1 MTERRSIIRW
11 FGACAIVP
19 LLAVALS
26 SLPTAQTLA
35 ATTYTVYNSPQNG
48 QPGDIDGSEIIDI
61 TPNNQYAVVVGSRDL
76 SERRLYM
83 ATLTP
88 DSGITVSEINL
99 DDAVNGRGLSNP
111 LPSSVAV
118 HPTGD
123 YALVTIREG
132 GTPANTATETSGLG
146 VFVNIADNGALSL
159 VTDPVLTL
167 GIRPE
172 SIDISNDGEF
182 AVVANEGST
191 GIPNSGSIS
200 IIDLDAAGTATGSV
214 VQNITPPNEVNADP
228 ESVAISPNG
237 QRAFVTLETSGD
249 ITIVDI
255 GAPLNNSTAV
265 TVEVPGSSSWLTDGI
280 AVTPDSQYIVTAN
293 EGVNTVHMFQVTNPG
308 TGPTLTLVD
317 DSATALPA
325 GSTPEM
331 VAIGSIGGE
340 LRAFVSLEGT
350 DAVGVF
356 KLDPA
361 GADKLQFET
370 TIDLNPTGQPPA
382 DGPEGIAVANGR
394 ELIVTANAFSNNI
407 SIIVSQTSSPSPSP
421 TASPSTSPS
430 PSPSTP
436 PVLIKRAWLPIIRP

>member
-1 MTERRSIIRW
+1 MSERRSIIRW

-61 TPNNQYAVVVGSRDL
+61 TPNNQYAVVVGSRDTT
-76 SERRLYM
+76 ERRLYM
-83 ATLTP
+83 ATLSPTT
-88 DSGITVSEINL
+88 GIVVTEIDL
-99 DDAVNGRGLSNP
+99 DAAVNGRGLTNP

-132 GTPANTATETSGLG
+132 GDPANSATETAGLG

-172 SIDISNDGEF
+172 SIDISNDGDF
-182 AVVANEGST
+182 AVVANEGSG
-191 GIPNSGSIS
+191 GIANSGSIS
-200 IIDLDAAGTATGSV
+200 IVDLDASGAATGSV
-214 VQNITPPNEVNADP
+214 VQNITPPNETNPDP
-228 ESVAISPNG
+228 ESVAISPDG
-237 QRAFVTLETSGD
+237 QRAYVTLETSGNM
-249 ITIVDI
+249 TIVNI
-255 GAPLNNSTAV
+255 GSPLNTSTAV
-265 TVEVPGSSSWLTDGI
+265 SVDVPSSSSWLPDGV
-280 AVTPDSQYIVTAN
+280 AVTPDSQYVITAN
-293 EGVNTVHMFQVTNPG
+293 EGNNRVHMFQVTDPG

-317 DSATALPA
+317 HSDTDLPT

-331 VAIGSIGGE
+331 VAIGTIGGE
-340 LRAFVSLEGT
+340 LRAFASLEGS
-350 DAVGVF
+350 DAVAVF

-361 GADKLQFET
+361 GADKLMYET
-370 TIDLNPTGQPPA
+370 EIALNRTGQPVA

-407 SIIVSQTSSPSPSP
+407 SIIVSDTSSPSPSP
-421 TASPSTSPS
+421 SPSISPS

-436 PVLIKRAWLPIIRP
+436 PTLTKRAWLPIVRQ

>member
-61 TPNNQYAVVVGSRDL
+61 TPNNQYAVIVGSRDL

-88 DSGITVSEINL
+88 DSGIVVSEIDL
-99 DDAVNGRGLSNP
+99 GPAVNGRGLTNP

-132 GTPANTATETSGLG
+132 GAPANTATETAGLG

-167 GIRPE
+167 GIHPE
-172 SIDISNDGEF
+172 SIDISSDGEF
-182 AVVANEGST
+182 AVVANEGSNGIT
-191 GIPNSGSIS
+191 GSGSIS
-200 IIDLDAAGTATGSV
+200 IIDLNGAGTATGSV
-214 VQNITPPNEVNADP
+214 VQTITPPNETNPDP
-228 ESVAISPNG
+228 EAVAISPNG
-237 QRAFVTLETSGD
+237 QRAYVTLETSGN
-249 ITIVDI
+249 IVIVNI
-255 GAPLNNSTAV
+255 GSPLNVSTAT
-265 TVEVPGSSSWLTDGI
+265 TVDFAGNSGWLPDGI
-280 AVTPDSQYIVTAN
+280 AVTPDSQYVVTGN
-293 EGVNTVHMFQVTNPG
+293 EGVNRVHMFQVTS
-308 TGPTLTLVD
+308 TDAGPTLTLVD
-317 DSATALPA
+317 NSGTDLPA
-325 GSTPEM
+325 SSTPEM
-331 VAIGSIGGE
+331 VAIGAIGGE
-340 LRAFVSLEGT
+340 LRAFVSLEGA

-356 KLDPA
+356 KIDTA
-361 GADKLQFET
+361 GTDKLQFET
-370 TIDLNPTGQPPA
+370 VIDLNRTGQPQA

-407 SIIVSQTSSPSPSP
+407 SIIVSDTSSPSPNP

-436 PVLIKRAWLPIIRP
+436 PGLTKRAWLPIIRP

>member
-1 MTERRSIIRW
+1 MSERRSIIRW

-88 DSGITVSEINL
+88 TTGIVISQIDL
-99 DDAVNGRGLSNP
+99 DAAVNGRGLTNP
-111 LPSSVAV
+111 LPSSVAI

-132 GTPANTATETSGLG
+132 GAPANTATETAGLG

-182 AVVANEGST
+182 AVVANEGSN
-191 GIPNSGSIS
+191 GIANSGSIS
-200 IIDLDAAGTATGSV
+200 ILDLDASGAATGSV
-214 VQNITPPNEVNADP
+214 VQNITPPNETNADP
-228 ESVAISPNG
+228 ESVAISPDG
-237 QRAFVTLETSGD
+237 KRAFVTLETSGNM
-249 ITIVDI
+249 TIVDI
-255 GAPLNNSTAV
+255 GSPLNSSTAV
-265 TVEVPGSSSWLTDGI
+265 TVDVPQSSSWLPDGV
-280 AVTPDSQYIVTAN
+280 AVTPDSQYVLTGN
-293 EGVNTVHMFQVTNPG
+293 EGNNRVHMFQVTD
-308 TGPTLTLVD
+308 TDIGPTLTLVD
-317 DSATALPA
+317 NSGTDLPA

-331 VAIGSIGGE
+331 VAVGSIGGE
-340 LRAFVSLEGT
+340 LRAFVTLEAA
-350 DAVGVF
+350 DSVAVF

-361 GADKLQFET
+361 GADKLVFET
-370 TIDLNPTGQPPA
+370 LIDLNPTGQPPA

-407 SIIVSQTSSPSPSP
+407 SIIVSDTSSPSPSP
-421 TASPSTSPS
+421 SPSLSPS

-436 PVLIKRAWLPIIRP
+436 PTLTKRAWLPIIRP

>member
-1 MTERRSIIRW
+1 MSERRSIIRW

-88 DSGITVSEINL
+88 NTGIVVSQIDL
-99 DDAVNGRGLSNP
+99 DAAVNGRGLTNP
-111 LPSSVAV
+111 LPSSVAI

-132 GTPANTATETSGLG
+132 GAPANTATETAGLG
-146 VFVNIADNGALSL
+146 VFVTIADNGALSL

-172 SIDISNDGEF
+172 SIDISNNGEF
-182 AVVANEGST
+182 AVVANEGSN
-191 GIPNSGSIS
+191 GIANSGSIS
-200 IIDLDAAGTATGSV
+200 IIDLDASGAATGSV
-214 VQNITPPNEVNADP
+214 VQNITPPNETNPDP
-228 ESVAISPNG
+228 ESVAISLDG
-237 QRAFVTLETSGD
+237 QRAFVTLETSGNLV
-249 ITIVDI
+249 IVDI
-255 GAPLNNSTAV
+255 NSPLNTSTAT
-265 TVEVPGSSSWLTDGI
+265 TVDVPSSSSSLPDGI
-280 AVTPDSQYIVTAN
+280 AVTPDGQYVITAN
-293 EGVNTVHMFQVTNPG
+293 EGTNRVNMFQVSDA
-308 TGPTLTLVD
+308 GPTLTLVD
-317 DSATALPA
+317 NSESALPA
-325 GSTPEM
+325 TSTPEM
-331 VAIGSIGGE
+331 VAIGTIGGE
-340 LRAFVSLEGT
+340 LRAFVTLEAA
-350 DAVGVF
+350 DSVAVF

-361 GADKLQFET
+361 GADKLVFET
-370 TIDLNPTGQPPA
+370 LISLNPSGQPPA

-407 SIIVSQTSSPSPSP
+407 SVIVSDTPSPSPSP
-421 TASPSTSPS
+421 SPSVSPSPS

-436 PVLIKRAWLPIIRP
+436 PGLSKRAWLPIIRP